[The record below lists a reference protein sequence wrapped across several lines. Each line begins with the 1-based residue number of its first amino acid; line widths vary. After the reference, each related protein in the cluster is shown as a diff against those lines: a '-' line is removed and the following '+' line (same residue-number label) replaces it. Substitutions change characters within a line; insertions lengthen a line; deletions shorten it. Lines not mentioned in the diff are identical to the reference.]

1 MELTDLINRMIAN
14 LEKQEKKYTRRS
26 SSKIVEGKEIVKES
40 MGVATPIVRKISSRF
55 WKELKQ
61 LGITKAVI
69 ASGPI
74 IIKNKK
80 MLVVLD
86 DKDPFLKFPGGSIF
100 KNKTLKETCKIETI
114 QEIRCKIEII
124 KELEPIMLWKKPH
137 TGEKIPVV
145 LIHWLAKLKNCKPK
159 KGKHTKEIFW
169 IDSKYKGHKLAP
181 NVKYFL
187 KKLKKEKKI
196 N

>member
-1 MELTDLINRMIAN
+1 MA
-14 LEKQEKKYTRRS
+14 
-26 SSKIVEGKEIVKES
+26 
-40 MGVATPIVRKISSRF
+40 
-55 WKELKQ
+55 LKQ
-61 LGITKAVI
+61 LGIIKSVI

-100 KNKTLKETCKIETI
+100 KNKSLKETCRIETK
-114 QEIRCKIEII
+114 QEIKCNIEII
-124 KELEPIMLWKKPH
+124 KETEPLMLWKKPH

-145 LIHWLAKLKNCKPK
+145 LIHWISRLKKGQKPK
-159 KGKHTKEIFW
+159 KGRHTKEILW

-187 KKLKKEKKI
+187 KKLKRERKI
-196 N
+196 K